1 MSISDC
7 PCRNLCTTVSVII
20 SLVIGIVTAFLRITA
35 TITVT
40 PAFLWVLL
48 GIAVVYLAVLLLSSS
63 FAKCCECKAPCC
75 LSSTLPIL
83 LGSILAT
90 ALLAVVLLG
99 IEFAATSIVGAILT
113 GLLLF
118 SFFLMLSETAC
129 LIRCYFVSRY

>member
-1 MSISDC
+1 MSTCDC
-7 PCRNLCTTVSVII
+7 SCKNICTTASVVI
-20 SLVIGIVTAFLRITA
+20 SLIVGIITAFLRITA
-35 TITVT
+35 AITVT

-48 GIAVVYLAVLLLSSS
+48 GVAVVYLAVLLLSSS
-63 FAKCCECKAPCC
+63 FVKCCDIKTPCC

-90 ALLAVVLLG
+90 ALLSVVFLG
-99 IEFAATSIVGAILT
+99 IEFAATSIVGAILA

-129 LIRCYFVSRY
+129 LIRCFIVSRY